1 MALVAVALNGNVL
14 GAVES
19 LVGATAVVSLAILV
33 GGALVASNGPAA
45 TYGQGEQQERTTEQ
59 DIHFLLKTVLCALFN
74 LNKIELKQENK

>member
-1 MALVAVALNGNVL
+1 MELGRTLLLLTDESSRSLLHHLHAEGSWHVALVAVALNGNVL

-45 TYGQGEQQERTTEQ
+45 CMKST
-59 DIHFLLKTVLCALFN
+59 IS
-74 LNKIELKQENK
+74 